1 MPRGLPDGARG
12 KGAGARTRSGK
23 RISFPGPAA
32 ASDEQAGVPAA
43 AAPPAPVEAASA
55 AAAQPASGHAGV
67 EEIELKLAIDP
78 GQARKLGRLPLIRD
92 GATGRTS
99 TRKMHSVYY
108 DTPERDIMRGGAG
121 LRLRREGTRWVQ
133 TLKGGGAAEGGLHRR
148 TEFETRVPAQ
158 LLDYRTLA
166 ESGISDVFTD
176 PARCARLQ
184 PLFTADFTRT
194 TRMVQLSAGSLIEV
208 AVDQG
213 AITAGGASAPV
224 SEVELEVRS
233 GRPEAML
240 DFAMTLVQQVPGL
253 RLEPRSKAE
262 RGYALAERRPEAPV
276 KARSPTLDPSMPSA
290 RALHAIV
297 FACVAQLQANE
308 AGVLAGRDVEY
319 LHQARVATRRLRSA
333 LTVFRPGFPRAVFE
347 EVVGELRWLDGSL
360 GPARDWDVFTTCTLP
375 RVALAFPADASLH
388 ALAEQAQRLRGEANA
403 RAAEALRS
411 ARYTLLLLKLT
422 GVFYRQP
429 WLAVADEDAAATRA
443 TPLTQFAG
451 DVLSRRHR
459 RVTRTGRRLV
469 HGDAQHETDHADLH
483 QLRIAIKKLRYAAE
497 FFSTLYDRKV
507 KAYTSALAAL
517 QDLLGGLNDAATVER
532 LCEALRQGDAGPGP
546 EAIGLVRGWAASS
559 ARAHLEL
566 LPAAWKRFRQAQAF
580 WQ

>member
-1 MPRGLPDGARG
+1 MPRGFPDSARG
-12 KGAGARTRSGK
+12 KGVGAPMRSGK
-23 RISFPGPAA
+23 RSRFPGPSAA
-32 ASDEQAGVPAA
+32 TDEQAGVQAA
-43 AAPPAPVEAASA
+43 AASAPVDAAPQAASQA
-55 AAAQPASGHAGV
+55 ASGQAGV
-67 EEIELKLAIDP
+67 EEIELKLAIEP
-78 GQARKLGRLPLIRD
+78 GHARKLGRPPLIRD
-92 GATGRTS
+92 SATGRTS
-99 TRKMHSVYY
+99 TRRMHSVYY
-108 DTPERDIMRGGAG
+108 DTPERDVMRGGAG

-133 TLKGGGAAEGGLHRR
+133 TLKGGGAAEAGLHRR
-148 TEFETRVPAQ
+148 IEVETRVPAQ

-176 PARCARLQ
+176 PARRARLQ

-194 TRMVQLSAGSLIEV
+194 TRMVQPSAGSLIEV

-213 AITAGGASAPV
+213 AITAGEASAPV

-240 DFAMTLVQQVPGL
+240 DFAMALVQQVPGL

-276 KARSPTLDPSMPSA
+276 KAVSPTLDPSMSPA
-290 RALHAIV
+290 RALRAIV

-319 LHQARVATRRLRSA
+319 LHQARVAMRRLRSA

-375 RVALAFPADASLH
+375 RVALAFPAEASLH
-388 ALAEQAQRLRGEANA
+388 ALAEQAQRLRGDTNA
-403 RAAEALRS
+403 RAVEALRS
-411 ARYTLLLLKLT
+411 ARYTILLLKLI
-422 GVFYRQP
+422 GVFYREP
-429 WLAVADEDAAATRA
+429 WIAVEDEDAAASRA
-443 TPLTQFAG
+443 KPLTQFAR

-469 HGDAQHETDHADLH
+469 HGDAQHESDHAELH

-497 FFSTLYDRKV
+497 FFSALYDRKV
-507 KAYTSALAAL
+507 KVYTSALAAL
-517 QDLLGGLNDAATVER
+517 QELLGGLNDAATVER
-532 LCEALRQGDAGPGP
+532 LCEALRQGDGGTGP

-566 LPAAWKRFRQAQAF
+566 LPAAWKRFREVEGF
-580 WQ
+580 WL